1 MPQAITSIA
10 RERYLRKTYGITSL
24 QYDKLLESHDGRCW
38 ICNRLPKKRRLHVEH
53 DHRTGR
59 IRGLADFRCNL
70 LLQHAHDDSAIL
82 RRAAEYLES
91 READA
96 VLGRGTDAQ
105 V

>member
-1 MPQAITSIA
+1 MPPASTTRTRA
-10 RERYLRKTYGITSL
+10 RYLERTYGITL
-24 QYDKLLESHDGRCW
+24 EQYDALLAQHEGGCWVCGRK
-38 ICNRLPKKRRLHVEH
+38 PKKRRLHVEH

-70 LLQHAHDDSAIL
+70 LLQHAHDDSGIL

-96 VLGRGTDAQ
+96 VLGKGTDAQ